1 MLPID
6 DHSSLPR
13 GLVNLPCGRV
23 KVVLL
28 FRIADLIH
36 RTAAVIEAKFPVR
49 SPLNF
54 VGNHLYRYIL
64 SLL

>member
-6 DHSSLPR
+6 VQSSLPR
-13 GLVNLPCGRV
+13 GLVNLPLGRF

-28 FRIADLIH
+28 FIVEDLIH

-54 VGNHLYRYIL
+54 VGNH
-64 SLL
+64 